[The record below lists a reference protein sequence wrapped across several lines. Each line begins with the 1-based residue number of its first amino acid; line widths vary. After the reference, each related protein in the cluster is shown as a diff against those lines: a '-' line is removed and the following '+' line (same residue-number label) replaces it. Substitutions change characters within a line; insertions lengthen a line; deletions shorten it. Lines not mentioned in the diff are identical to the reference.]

1 MTVRVTH
8 VKFPPRYIC
17 NTRSMNKAHKVTDAE
32 HAVMEI
38 LWRKGGA
45 TGNEVVA
52 ELTPLTPWKPS
63 TILTMLRRLKD
74 KGVVHT
80 DHSGREI
87 VFTAL
92 VTEDECMEAAGS
104 SFVER
109 FFGGSLMPMLAH
121 FTTSGKLTRKER
133 EHLRRLL
140 NESDKKCR
148 KDHRE

>member
-1 MTVRVTH
+1 
-8 VKFPPRYIC
+8 
-17 NTRSMNKAHKVTDAE
+17 MNKAHKVTDAE